1 LKYADSVIVKGVKS
15 PERLLDETA
24 LFLHRVVAD
33 LPEDKQR
40 TIKRLHDQ
48 ETVLTGKVIL
58 IVDDDAR
65 NAFALNKLLADKGLK
80 VHIAVNGQKA
90 IEFLD
95 KNAVD
100 LVLMDIMMPGMD
112 GYEVMKQIR
121 SQPRFRRLPILALTA
136 KAMKGDRE
144 KCIAAGASDYLSKPI
159 DTDRLFSMLRVWLSR
174 E

>member
-1 LKYADSVIVKGVKS
+1 
-15 PERLLDETA
+15 
-24 LFLHRVVAD
+24 
-33 LPEDKQR
+33 
-40 TIKRLHDQ
+40 
-48 ETVLTGKVIL
+48 
-58 IVDDDAR
+58 
-65 NAFALNKLLADKGLK
+65 
-80 VHIAVNGQKA
+80 VHIAINGQKA

-95 KNAVD
+95 RSMVD

-144 KCIAAGASDYLSKPI
+144 KCIAAGASDYLAKPI